1 MAVGGGRRGGGGIVQ
16 KGKGTHA
23 HGQQYGDCWGVGG
36 IRILNGNGNNITK
49 IKLKLKLKTKKRKG
63 RN

>member
-1 MAVGGGRRGGGGIVQ
+1 MIEQ
-16 KGKGTHA
+16 KGKGKRFHG
-23 HGQQYGDCWGVGG
+23 HGQQYGDCWGVEG
-36 IRILNGNGNNITK
+36 IRRLNGNGNNITK